1 MSTIRFDTHTFVKH
15 LTQAGMP
22 IAQAE
27 VLADSQARLIDD
39 KLTTKHDL
47 NELGS
52 GLTRDIKELGTR
64 LSHDLKALETRLSHD
79 IKELETKLSL
89 GLKELDTK
97 LKELEIKLTHDLNEL
112 ALRLTVR
119 LGSMLAIAIGV
130 VAALVKLL

>member
-79 IKELETKLSL
+79 IKEL
-89 GLKELDTK
+89 DTR
-97 LKELEIKLTHDLNEL
+97 LKELEIKLTHDINEL

>member
-64 LSHDLKALETRLSHD
+64 LSHDLKALETRLS
-79 IKELETKLSL
+79 L
-89 GLKELDTK
+89 GLKELDTR
-97 LKELEIKLTHDLNEL
+97 LKELEIKLTHDINEL

-119 LGSMLAIAIGV
+119 LGSILAIALGV